1 MTQSWGVSALKLRQR
16 AFDDI
21 SLSELTLIMKQ
32 TRQRK
37 YHMLGVAFRVE
48 ELDSGKF
55 NLILEYWS

>member
-1 MTQSWGVSALKLRQR
+1 MKLRQR
-16 AFDDI
+16 VFDDI
-21 SLSELTLIMKQ
+21 SLSELTLIMKR

-55 NLILEYWS
+55 NLILEWWS